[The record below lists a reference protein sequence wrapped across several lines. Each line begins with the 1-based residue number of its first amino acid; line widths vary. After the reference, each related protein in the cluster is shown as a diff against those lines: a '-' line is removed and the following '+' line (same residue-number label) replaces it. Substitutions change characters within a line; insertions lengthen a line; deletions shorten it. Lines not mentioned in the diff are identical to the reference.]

1 MTMGDRKFGLM
12 GVFGV
17 GALALFA
24 LGCADASGAGSGD
37 MPLATER
44 AAGHERAATSPAEAE
59 APRDAG
65 APEATLVGRKT

>member
-44 AAGHERAATSPAEAE
+44 AGGP
-59 APRDAG
+59 
-65 APEATLVGRKT
+65 